1 MKILVVTGGYLPAQR
16 YGGPVASLVNFT
28 EHLGDDYAI
37 DILCKNHDLHDPT
50 PFPDL
55 PEGFHKVGKAQV
67 CYLPDALLNKNTY
80 EAILAQRKP
89 DCLYLS
95 SIFDARLNVPLLRL
109 ARKKKI
115 PVVYAPR
122 GELNPAVLAMKGLK
136 KKLFLAVMRLSGLYK
151 NVYFQASSPEER
163 KMILQALKVPEQHV
177 ITAPNLPSAPTASN
191 RETKC
196 PGSLKIVFLARL
208 HRSKNLAYAIE
219 RVKELSGDIRF
230 DIYGP
235 VEHPDYW
242 DSCLALMSDAPNNVK
257 IRYCGAVPVGKAG
270 ETFAKYDCF
279 LFPTLSENYGQV
291 IAEAVQAGTLP
302 VISRGT
308 TPWDDIRGGSA
319 VPLSQP
325 EEFVR
330 VLEALCAM
338 NEEEI
343 SENREKLRLYAEKK
357 LDTQQL
363 IARTKALFA
372 AATGG
377 GTP

>member
-28 EHLGDDYAI
+28 ENLGDDYSI
-37 DILCKNHDLHDPT
+37 DILCRNHDLHDPT
-50 PFPDL
+50 PFPNL
-55 PEGFHKVGKAQV
+55 PEGFHSVGKAQV
-67 CYLPDALLNKNTY
+67 CYLPDHLLNKATY
-80 EAILAQRKP
+80 ERVLEEGRP

-95 SIFDARLNVPLLRL
+95 SIFDAGLNVPLLRL
-109 ARKKKI
+109 ARKRKL

-136 KKLFLAVMRLSGLYK
+136 KKLFLAVMRLSGLYR
-151 NVYFQASSPEER
+151 NVYFQASSEEER
-163 KMILQALKVPEQHV
+163 QMTLKALKVQEDHV
-177 ITAPNLPSAPTASN
+177 IVAPNLPSAPTLPC
-191 RETKC
+191 REEKRS
-196 PGSLKIVFLARL
+196 GQLRIVFLARL

-219 RVKELSGDIRF
+219 RVNSLQGEIIF

-235 VEHPDYW
+235 VEHSDYW
-242 DSCLALMSDAPNNVK
+242 EECKGLISKAPKNIK
-257 IRYCGAVPVGKAG
+257 IRYCGAVPVGQAG
-270 ETFAKYDCF
+270 ETFGKYDCF

-302 VISRGT
+302 IISRGT
-308 TPWDDIRGGSA
+308 TPWDDIQGGVT

-325 EEFVR
+325 EGFVKSLEEFCALNEDEISKKR
-330 VLEALCAM
+330 EAL
-338 NEEEI
+338 
-343 SENREKLRLYAEKK
+343 RQYAEKK

-363 IARTKALFA
+363 IAQTKALFA
-372 AATGG
+372 AATEG